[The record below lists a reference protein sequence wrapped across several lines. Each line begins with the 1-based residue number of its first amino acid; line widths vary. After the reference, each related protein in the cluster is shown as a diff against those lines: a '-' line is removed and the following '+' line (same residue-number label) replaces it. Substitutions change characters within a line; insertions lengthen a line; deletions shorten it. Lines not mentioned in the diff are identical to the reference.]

1 MPNDIFQQRSSR
13 GSSGE
18 ELSRLLSMVSVMLVI
33 LIAMNFDRITAKIA
47 IGIVDILT
55 GGIPIVAILIL
66 IVVVLTRFTWKMRRS
81 FWGW

>member
-13 GSSGE
+13 GGRGE
-18 ELSRLLSMVSVMLVI
+18 ELNKLLSIVSAVLVI
-33 LIAMNFDRITAKIA
+33 LIATNFDRITARIA

-55 GGIPIVAILIL
+55 SGIPIVAILIF
-66 IVVVLTRFTWKMRRS
+66 IVVMLTRFTWKMRRS